1 MIDMMKRTVCG
12 HKVML
17 DKKNL
22 RKQAG
27 AIRNGLSRDERKLF
41 SQAVIE
47 RFVEQPFF
55 VEHGVFF
62 IYCNYL
68 SEVETDILMRLCLG
82 AGKRL
87 GVPLTKKTNTGQVDI
102 CAINITNPASELAPG
117 YCGIPEPLLLSRAKE
132 NSGLPEARKTTV
144 PLSAPA
150 WQADWAS
157 DPMQKKLDPKGI
169 EVAVLPG
176 LAFDRRGYRLGY
188 GGGCYDR
195 FLSRYAPQ
203 ALRVGLA
210 FSCQLVET
218 LPTEAH
224 DVPLHFLVTEKEIL
238 SWQDKG

>member
-1 MIDMMKRTVCG
+1 MIDTKKRTVYG
-12 HKVML
+12 NNALL

-22 RKQAG
+22 RRQAS
-27 AIRNGLSRDERKLF
+27 AIRNKLSRDERKLF
-41 SQAVIE
+41 SQCVIE
-47 RFVEQPFF
+47 RFVQQPFF
-55 VEHGVFF
+55 TEHGVFF

-68 SEVETDILMRLCLG
+68 SEVETSSLMGLCLR

-87 GVPLTKKTNTGQVDI
+87 GVPLTKQTNTGQVDM
-102 CAINITNPASELAPG
+102 CAVNITNPASELAPG
-117 YCGIPEPLLLSRAKE
+117 YCGIPEPLLFGRAKE
-132 NSGLPEARKTTV
+132 NSKLPEERKTTV
-144 PLSAPA
+144 PLSAPT

-157 DPMQKKLDPKGI
+157 DPLQKKLDPKGI

-238 SWQDKG
+238 SW